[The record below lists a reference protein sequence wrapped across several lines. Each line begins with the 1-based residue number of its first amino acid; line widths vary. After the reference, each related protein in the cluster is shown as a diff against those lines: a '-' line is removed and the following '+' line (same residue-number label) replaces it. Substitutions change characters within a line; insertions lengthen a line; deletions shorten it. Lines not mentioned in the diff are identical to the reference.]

1 MDQYSCYYAWIIRG
15 TFWLRTIFNSGLYS
29 EWQPLKDTRNGHRI
43 PVLHPNDPDQLLLD
57 SKHDISE
64 NGKQNGLAV
73 KLTESQLLSK

>member
-1 MDQYSCYYAWIIRG
+1 MDQYSCYYAYFIRP
-15 TFWLRTIFNSGLYS
+15 RSKININSGMYS

-64 NGKQNGLAV
+64 NGKQNGIAV
-73 KLTESQLLSK
+73 KLTEAQLLSK